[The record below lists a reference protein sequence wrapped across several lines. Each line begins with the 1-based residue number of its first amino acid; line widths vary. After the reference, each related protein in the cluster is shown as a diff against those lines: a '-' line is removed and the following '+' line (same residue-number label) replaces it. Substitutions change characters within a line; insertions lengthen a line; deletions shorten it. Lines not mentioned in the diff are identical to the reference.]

1 MAHQPLTRPVLL
13 ESKTQPYAWG
23 SRTAL
28 SSLRGE
34 APTAEPEAELWIGAH
49 PFQPSLVNGLGLDVL
64 IGAAASDALGATAR
78 EQFGDELPFLLKV
91 LAADAPLSLQAHP
104 TKAQAE
110 AGFSDEDARGVLLT
124 APNRVFKDRNHKPE
138 LLCALTDFEALCGF
152 RPVDKTAVLLEA
164 LATPTT
170 IGMAARLRA
179 DHPALAIRS
188 IVVQLLSLNAADAS
202 PIVNEVV
209 DACAAGTGPFAEE
222 YFLVTRLA
230 QAYPGDVGA
239 IISLLMNHVVLRP
252 GQALVLAAGNLH
264 AYIQGVGV
272 ELMANS
278 DNVLRCGLTPK
289 HVDVPGLLQVL
300 DWNPLADPVAEA
312 TGNGPVYVYPSPSAE
327 FSLQRIDVDGDLLLH
342 VEGPELLWCHHGPL
356 HVEAEGSLMLAA
368 SASAFVPAATG
379 SYRVQGHG
387 SLFRATVG
395 PPV

>member
-1 MAHQPLTRPVLL
+1 MAHQPLTQPVLL

-34 APTAEPEAELWIGAH
+34 PPTSEPEAELWIGAH
-49 PFQPSLVNGLGLDVL
+49 PSLPSLVNGVRLDDL
-64 IGAAASDALGATAR
+64 IGAAPNEALGATVRAR
-78 EQFGDELPFLLKV
+78 FGDGIPFLLKV

-110 AGFSDEDARGVLLT
+110 AGFDEENARGVPLT
-124 APNRVFKDRNHKPE
+124 AANRVFKDRNHKPE

-152 RPVDKTAVLLEA
+152 RPVDQTAVLLEA

-170 IGMAARLRA
+170 IGMAARLRSVE
-179 DHPALAIRS
+179 PALALRS
-188 IVVQLLSLNAADAS
+188 IVVNLLNLSTTEAS
-202 PIVNEVV
+202 PIVDEVV
-209 DACAAGTGPFAEE
+209 NACAGAAGPFTEE
-222 YFLVTRLA
+222 YSLVTRLA
-230 QAYPGDVGA
+230 KAYPGDVGA

-300 DWNPLADPVAEA
+300 DWSPLADPVAEA
-312 TGNGPVYVYPSPSAE
+312 TGDGPFHVYPSPSPE
-327 FSLQRIDVDGDLLLH
+327 FSLERIDVDGGVLLH
-342 VEGPELLWCHHGPL
+342 VHGPELLWCHHGPL
-356 HVEAEGSLMLAA
+356 TVEAEGSLLLAA
-368 SASAFVPAATG
+368 SDSAFVPAATG
-379 SYRVQGHG
+379 SYRVQGQG

-395 PPV
+395 QPG